1 MTSNREHL
9 SASFAES
16 PRSRSG
22 CRNDRMTSA
31 RAHERSLSSV
41 LRCHQLFVVAMAVI
55 MAMAVVGVSDR
66 FDHLLDLFLVP
77 YVLEALAPPEQL
89 SAQLAR
95 IHVIV
100 MVLEAPRDH
109 LLDLFL
115 VPYVLE
121 ALAPPEQLSAQL
133 ARIHVIVMVLEA
145 QEGLAVVLGAVE
157 NPQPH
162 HTAHAAR
169 GRRVPEAGQL
179 RLDAAIRALAV
190 PGWAVPR

>member
-100 MVLEAPRDH
+100 MVLEAQEGLAVVLGAVENPQPHHTAHAARGRRVPEAGQ
-109 LLDLFL
+109 LRLDAS
-115 VPYVLE
+115 Y
-121 ALAPPEQLSAQL
+121 
-133 ARIHVIVMVLEA
+133 

-190 PGWAVPR
+190 PGW